1 MKKLIIIISLA
12 LVTIFGACTPDNDKK
27 SASAVAFANNAI
39 RQGFTNLLVE
49 HVNGTIE
56 SVTIQGDSIQYAITI
71 ISLPDFYDKEFTTS
85 MVYNFIN
92 GFSDVSFYQVWQKD
106 ESYNSYTCTVYF
118 AEIQPSNLFL
128 LAYDVRSNKMI
139 ISHMYEE

>member
-1 MKKLIIIISLA
+1 MKKSIIIISLT

-27 SASAVAFANNAI
+27 SASAVPYANNAI
-39 RQGFTNLLVE
+39 RQSFTNLLVE

-56 SVTIQGDSIQYAITI
+56 SASIQGDSLQHTT
-71 ISLPDFYDKEFTTS
+71 ISLPDFFDKELTTS
-85 MVYNFIN
+85 MVYSFIN

-106 ESYNSYTCTVYF
+106 ESYNSYNCIVYF
-118 AEIQPSNLFL
+118 AELQPSNFFFL
-128 LAYDVRSNKMI
+128 TYFVRSNKMI

>member
-1 MKKLIIIISLA
+1 MKKLIIIISLT

-27 SASAVAFANNAI
+27 KAI
-39 RQGFTNLLVE
+39 RQSFTNLLVE
-49 HVNGTIE
+49 HVYGTIE

-85 MVYNFIN
+85 MVYNFVA

-106 ESYNSYTCTVYF
+106 ESYNSYNCIVYF
-118 AEIQPSNLFL
+118 AELQPSNFFFL
-128 LAYDVRSNKMI
+128 TYFVRSNKMI

>member
-1 MKKLIIIISLA
+1 MKKLIIIISLT

-27 SASAVAFANNAI
+27 SASAVPYANNAI

-85 MVYNFIN
+85 MVYNFVA

-106 ESYNSYTCTVYF
+106 ESYDSFYNCAICF
-118 AEIQPSNLFL
+118 AEIHTFLLDYDVYSNLL
-128 LAYDVRSNKMI
+128 VIR
-139 ISHMYEE
+139 HMYEE

>member
-1 MKKLIIIISLA
+1 MKKLIIIISLT

-27 SASAVAFANNAI
+27 SASAVPYANNAI

-71 ISLPDFYDKEFTTS
+71 ISLPDFFDKDLTTS

-92 GFSDVSFYQVWQKD
+92 GFSDVSFCQVWQKKEGTD
-106 ESYNSYTCTVYF
+106 WYTCTVYF
-118 AEIQPSNLFL
+118 AEIQPSNLFSL
-128 LAYDVRSNKMI
+128 TYDVYLNKLI
-139 ISHMYEE
+139 IRHIYD